1 MAELTIFKCPSC
13 DGKLEFNPGQ
23 QEMVCPFCNS
33 SIDIAALQ
41 SYDSVLN
48 EHAGEQTSFEAQTGE
63 EWSQSEAGG
72 MRVYHCQTCGGE
84 VMADETTAASTCPYC
99 DNPIVMAGQLSG
111 ALKPEVVIPFKLD
124 KEAAK
129 KKLMEHMSGKFLL
142 PKVFSEQ
149 NHIDEIK
156 GLYVPVWL
164 YEAGTSSKMVFKGCK
179 TRRYN
184 DQNYDYVE
192 RKYFS
197 AVRGGTMSFENVPVD
212 GSSKMDDTMMES
224 LEPFD
229 MKDAQQ
235 FSMAYLSGYLADK
248 YDVSA
253 EDNMPHAEERMRE
266 SVRSAIEE
274 TLREYDSFEKQ
285 SEFVEFN
292 EGKVRYVLYP
302 VWLLNTSWNG
312 NAYHFGMNG
321 QTGKFVGNLP
331 IDKAKATVVFLI
343 ATVLGFLGSFLIG
356 KAISGSGGMGIV
368 GIVVCILIALL
379 IGGIVLGG
387 FASSLK
393 SVVAERQA
401 RNYIKEKLNLT
412 EKKDTY
418 LYTKVDKTARQQQQT
433 QARQ

>member
-1 MAELTIFKCPSC
+1 MAELTVFKCPSC

-33 SIDIAALQ
+33 SIDVAALQ
-41 SYDSVLN
+41 SFDEALN
-48 EHAGEQTSFEAQTGE
+48 EHAGAETSFEAQTGE
-63 EWSQSEAGG
+63 EWSASEAGG

-129 KKLMEHMSGKFLL
+129 KKLTEHMSGKFLL

-164 YEAGTSSKMVFKGCK
+164 YEADTASEMVFKGCK
-179 TRRYN
+179 TRHWS
-184 DQNYDYVE
+184 DDNYDYVE
-192 RKYFS
+192 YKYYS
-197 AVRGGTMSFENVPVD
+197 AQRSGTMSFENVPVD

-229 MKDAQQ
+229 MKDAQT

-266 SVRSAIEE
+266 SVRAAFEE
-274 TLREYDSFEKQ
+274 TLKEYDSFEKE
-285 SEFVEFN
+285 SEFVEFS

-321 QTGKFVGNLP
+321 QTGKFVGDLP
-331 IDKAKATVVFLI
+331 IDKVKATLTFLV
-343 ATVLGFLGSFLIG
+343 AAALGFLVAFLIG
-356 KAISGSGGMGIV
+356 NAVAKNSISFF
-368 GIVVCILIALL
+368 GIVVSVLVALL
-379 IGGIVLGG
+379 VGGLVLSG

-401 RNYIKEKLNLT
+401 QNYIKEKLNLT
-412 EKKDTY
+412 GKQDMY
-418 LYTKVDKTARQQQQT
+418 LYTKVDKTPRQQQQT
-433 QARQ
+433 QQKQ